1 MSLAKL
7 CGPFLAMVVMV
18 SYALAGDAVPS
29 KQNGSPS
36 LGGDGTI
43 VPQSR
48 DQLQLSLSP
57 VVKKVAPAVVNIYA
71 ARVVRPN
78 TDSPFYNDPLFKHF
92 FGPDFPFGNPEARI
106 QSSLG
111 SGVILRSDGL
121 VVTNFHV
128 IKNAEEIRVVLQDG
142 HEYDAE
148 IVARDKRTDLA
159 ALRII
164 NPDKTFPYLELRDAD
179 ELEVGD
185 IVLAV
190 GNPFG
195 IGQTVTMGIVSG
207 LARSEMGVKDFR
219 SLIQTDAAI
228 NPGNSGGPLVTL
240 DGRVVGI
247 NTSIISNTG
256 SSVGIGFSIP
266 SNLVAPVLASIEHG
280 GKIVRP
286 WAGVSIKDAPAKPGT
301 DMVGD
306 AYEGVLVM
314 KVYPGSPA
322 DKAGLKVGDVV
333 VKIDEHDTLNEAAY
347 RFRLATSVI
356 GKPRTFTVKR
366 KDEVVKLQITLE
378 TPPDLKD
385 NKVVTLSGRTPLSGA
400 VVTGLSPAVA
410 VDLGLAYDESG
421 GVVVLRTRPGTP
433 SAMSSLQPGDVIL
446 SINGTKVT
454 TVDELGKNL
463 GRSARGW
470 EFQVRREGR
479 VMRLVIKNG

>member
-1 MSLAKL
+1 MTLS
-7 CGPFLAMVVMV
+7 P
-18 SYALAGDAVPS
+18 ALAVESAPPA
-29 KQNGSPS
+29 QAATPS
-36 LGGDGTI
+36 LSGDGAI
-43 VPQSR
+43 VPHSR
-48 DQLQLSLSP
+48 DQLQLSFSP

-71 ARVVRPN
+71 ARVVKPN

-128 IKNAEEIRVVLQDG
+128 IKNAEEIRVVLNDG
-142 HEYDAE
+142 REYDAE
-148 IVARDKRTDLA
+148 IVSRDKRTDLA
-159 ALRII
+159 ALRILGL
-164 NPDKTFPYLELRDAD
+164 DKPLPYLELRDAD

-185 IVLAV
+185 IVMAV

-207 LARSEMGVKDFR
+207 LARSEIGVKDFR

-266 SNLVAPVLASIEHG
+266 SNLVAPVLASLEHG
-280 GKIVRP
+280 GKVVRP
-286 WAGVSIKDAPAKPGT
+286 WAGISIKDAPAKPGT
-301 DMVGD
+301 DLVGD

-314 KVYPGSPA
+314 KVYANSPA
-322 DKAGLKVGDVV
+322 DKGGLKAGDVII
-333 VKIDEHDTLNEAAY
+333 KIDEHDTLNEAAY
-347 RFRLATSVI
+347 RFRLATSIV

-366 KDEVVKLQITLE
+366 KGEVLKLQVAME
-378 TPPDLKD
+378 TPPDIKD

-410 VDLGLAYDESG
+410 VDLGLAYDEDG

-446 SINGTKVT
+446 SVNGVKVT
-454 TVDELGKNL
+454 NVEELGKNL

-470 EFQVRREGR
+470 EFQVRRGGR
-479 VMRLVIKNG
+479 VIRLVIKNG